1 VQDLL
6 INLLA
11 SVVAGTVVWLTQRVL
26 RYRRI
31 ARRRAFFGLDE
42 DADCVL
48 TVSRHASSTHEH
60 SVHRTD
66 VAALVELATIAKE
79 CGARA
84 DLPPE
89 SRLRQGLGRV
99 TEFCVGGPFGNAR
112 TAAHL
117 RAIVPGVRFHKGDD
131 QLLDLPFSVGTVE
144 FRREAGAVEYGVLC
158 RAWGPDGGR
167 PVFILGGQTARANLA
182 AARFLAH
189 RYRQLHR
196 EYGASKRFCVV
207 LRIVEPAVYGPDFTE
222 IAADLSDEAFT
233 KPPPAGTASP
243 EATVTPP

>member
-11 SVVAGTVVWLTQRVL
+11 SIVAGTAVWLTQRVL
-26 RYRRI
+26 RYRRA

-42 DADCVL
+42 GADCIL
-48 TVSRHASSTHEH
+48 TVARHASSTHEQ
-60 SVHRTD
+60 SVHRAD

-84 DLPPE
+84 DLPAE
-89 SRLRQGLGRV
+89 SRPRQGLGRV

-117 RAIVPGVRFHKGDD
+117 RAIVPGVRFDKGDG
-131 QLLDLPFSVGTVE
+131 QLLDLPLSVGTVE

-158 RAWGPDGGR
+158 RAWGPGGGR

-189 RYRQLHR
+189 RYRQLYR

-207 LRIVEPAVYGPDFTE
+207 LRIVEPTVYGPDFTE

-233 KPPPAGTASP
+233 APPVTELASRP
-243 EATVTPP
+243 TDEPV